1 MPLRLIE
8 VFSASGHIDTIAA
21 VAERYRALDF
31 RRGPEAPGATE
42 VCRILARPEQ
52 QQELIDQLQA
62 TLGKEQSWRITLMTV
77 DATIPELAEPD
88 QPKRS
93 PEQATREELYA
104 EIDRGSRID
113 STFLLLVVLST
124 IVAAIGL
131 LESNVAIVIAAM
143 LIAPLLGPNVA
154 MAFGSILGDEE
165 LILRA
170 AATNAAG
177 LALSIVCAAAAGVAL
192 PEYGVSAELV
202 ARTQIGYDSILLALA
217 SGAAGALSLTTRLPS
232 ALVGVMVAVALLP
245 PAATLGYMLGAAQLR
260 LAAGAAALLAVNVV
274 CVNLSAQLVFL
285 SKGLKP
291 RTWIERR
298 SAQQSVRISL
308 AIGCGLLAVL
318 IAVVYWQHG

>member
-245 PAATLGYMLGAAQLR
+245 PA
-260 LAAGAAALLAVNVV
+260 
-274 CVNLSAQLVFL
+274 
-285 SKGLKP
+285 
-291 RTWIERR
+291 RR
-298 SAQQSVRISL
+298 SATCWVRRSFAL
-308 AIGCGLLAVL
+308 RPVPLRCWRSMSFASTSRRSSSFSARASSRAPGSSGAARSNRSGSAWRSAAAC
-318 IAVVYWQHG
+318 WRC